1 MKRIVVGLLLVT
13 FVAPVAGAGVF
24 QYRIEESYQHKGKTR
39 TRLVFLWIPPEA
51 KQVRGVAVCGMTLM
65 EREFVRDPIIRKACR
80 EEQIALV
87 FSTGGIGRVDIQK
100 TLDRFARES
109 GYREL
114 STAPLMFVGHSAG
127 GPPSHRMARKYAE
140 RCFAL
145 VQYRGGVPWGGDGLP
160 QGVPSLAMV
169 GQFDEFGGTMRDANG
184 NEPAWQRARDGLAGL
199 RRKNP
204 DALVTLVVEPGAG
217 HFAWSE
223 RNAKYLAKWMS
234 KAADARIPE
243 TWEITTDTP
252 PTLKTLDA
260 GDGWLVSLDLKK
272 IAETDPAKPAK
283 YDGDKGDTMWVFDKQ
298 MAEATVK
305 YHQGMGGKDQF
316 IRWKDRYWVD
326 AGTRY
331 FFLGMKWV
339 GPRTFEVHPV
349 YAEKVPTQHKGRG
362 PKWASAGQSAGHSEV
377 PIKVKPVSGPIVR
390 AGTRRLRIEYDAL
403 TPAGARSR
411 ATFMAYSEGDDTYR
425 YTEQVGMMPRGFR
438 GLRKG
443 KKQTITFPEI
453 KDVSADTKP
462 FELKATSDADLP
474 IQYYV
479 AEGPAV
485 VTGGKLHI
493 TQIPRRAK
501 FPIEVTVVAAQFG
514 SAVEPKVKTAKPVRR
529 SFKITSP

>member
-1 MKRIVVGLLLVT
+1 
-13 FVAPVAGAGVF
+13 
-24 QYRIEESYQHKGKTR
+24 
-39 TRLVFLWIPPEA
+39 
-51 KQVRGVAVCGMTLM
+51 
-65 EREFVRDPIIRKACR
+65 
-80 EEQIALV
+80 
-87 FSTGGIGRVDIQK
+87 
-100 TLDRFARES
+100 
-109 GYREL
+109 
-114 STAPLMFVGHSAG
+114 
-127 GPPSHRMARKYAE
+127 
-140 RCFAL
+140 
-145 VQYRGGVPWGGDGLP
+145 
-160 QGVPSLAMV
+160 
-169 GQFDEFGGTMRDANG
+169 
-184 NEPAWQRARDGLAGL
+184 
-199 RRKNP
+199 
-204 DALVTLVVEPGAG
+204 
-217 HFAWSE
+217 
-223 RNAKYLAKWMS
+223 
-234 KAADARIPE
+234 
-243 TWEITTDTP
+243 
-252 PTLKTLDA
+252 
-260 GDGWLVSLDLKK
+260 
-272 IAETDPAKPAK
+272 
-283 YDGDKGDTMWVFDKQ
+283 
-298 MAEATVK
+298 
-305 YHQGMGGKDQF
+305 
-316 IRWKDRYWVD
+316 
-326 AGTRY
+326 
-331 FFLGMKWV
+331 MKWV